1 MRGSSLASNPTAN
14 SSHKKRLPSQ
24 SCLENS
30 SKAHFCPLSHCLPCL
45 PKAKSN
51 FPILAALLH
60 MMSFFKCS
68 AACYGLGTVQ
78 AGFGIYY
85 TTTYGEHC
93 LKAPG
98 IPSALCHQ
106 ALCRGWVPCQKPH
119 PSTTCCAPWWQL
131 AGHQVPKGG
140 KWPAV
145 FMHTTRGQAALSGMQ
160 QHNGNLTKKLGW
172 PHSFLKTLPFC
183 SDRPS
188 LCQFISALEVQEGTN

>member
-145 FMHTTRGQAALSGMQ
+145 FMHTTRGDRQLCPGCSNTMGTWPKSWDGHIAFWKHCHFAVIDQASV
-160 QHNGNLTKKLGW
+160 NSSV
-172 PHSFLKTLPFC
+172 P
-183 SDRPS
+183 
-188 LCQFISALEVQEGTN
+188 

>member
-68 AACYGLGTVQ
+68 AACYSLGTVQ

-145 FMHTTRGQAALSGMQ
+145 FMHTTRGDRQLCPGCSNTMGTWPKSWDGHIAFWKHCHFAVIDQASV
-160 QHNGNLTKKLGW
+160 NSSV
-172 PHSFLKTLPFC
+172 P
-183 SDRPS
+183 
-188 LCQFISALEVQEGTN
+188 